1 MGTRISSIYLFFDV
15 LFCRISTLEMLDE
28 IEELELVLE
37 HYGIT
42 WGLKTFGSIK
52 RPDWLDWGLKRAPA
66 VIEI

>member
-1 MGTRISSIYLFFDV
+1 
-15 LFCRISTLEMLDE
+15 MLDE

-52 RPDWLDWGLKRAPA
+52 RPDWLDWGLKPAPA